1 MIVTQ
6 EPATPNGAPTLFG
19 HPSGLFGLFF
29 VEMWER
35 FSFYGMRALLT
46 FYMIKGFLG
55 YGDSQA
61 YGVYAAYGALV
72 YATPFIG
79 GMLADRLLGARRA
92 VILGALLMSAGHL
105 FMAVESKEFFFGGL
119 ALLIAGNGLFKPNI
133 STLVGGLYPGKDI
146 EKRDG
151 GFTIFYMGINLGAAM
166 SPLLCGYVG
175 ETYGWHYGFGIA
187 TIGMLVG
194 LATFVVPDRI
204 ARFMILLSAIGTAAL
219 LFVISQGGYLLII
232 NVAIGAALIVAGV
245 LAFVALG
252 RGGVPRDIGRVPS
265 LKRLRRIAVPAL
277 KTNIIPFYLGI
288 IAGTL
293 LLQQVLPAGSM
304 WSYMVVVIGGVLLAL
319 PWVSANIAVY
329 IGILAAVFLF
339 SILLQADAVA
349 KGLLYVLGL
358 VAFGS
363 LVLEAFRMPTVA
375 RHRLLVALILMFFSM
390 LFWAL
395 FEQAG
400 SSMTNFTDRN
410 VDRVSDHQTV
420 TKEDIGKSMTF
431 ELTQAQLGFPI
442 DGKPFLLGDLDKVRE
457 AAQKAKEG
465 PAKAT
470 VVLTEAHVG
479 MGIGNLAD
487 EVPASVFQAANPA
500 FILIFGLIF
509 TALWTFLARRKIE
522 PSVPIKFALGLI
534 QLGLGFFALYMG
546 AQDAEFGMVGVGWL
560 ILGYLLHTTGELC
573 LSPVGLSM
581 VTKLSPKRMVSTV
594 MGAWFLATAYSY
606 LVGGFIAKL
615 TDVTEDSDGVIPP
628 PIETVNVYGDV
639 FLKVA
644 ISVGIASLLLLA
656 LSPLLSK
663 WTHPEEPEDV
673 DSTPTRHPDDE
684 DETVA
689 TVETTKQ
696 TSPVVTTETA

>member
-1 MIVTQ
+1 MSVS
-6 EPATPNGAPTLFG
+6 PNALPKPLFG
-19 HPSGLFGLFF
+19 HPSGLFALFF

-35 FSFYGMRALLT
+35 FSYYGMRALLT

-72 YATPFIG
+72 YATPFVG

-92 VILGALLMSAGHL
+92 VILGGLLMAAGHL
-105 FMAVESKEFFFGGL
+105 FMAIESTEFFFGGL

-133 STLVGGLYPGKDI
+133 STIVGGLYPGKDI

-194 LATFVVPDRI
+194 LVTFVMPEKI
-204 ARFMILLSAIGTAAL
+204 SRFLILLSAVGTGTAL
-219 LFVISQGGYLLII
+219 LLVSESGYLLMV
-232 NVAIGAALIVAGV
+232 NVAVGVALMAAGLIS
-245 LAFVALG
+245 FMALG
-252 RGGVPRDIGRVPS
+252 RGSLPRHLGKVPSMKRLRQNAIPS
-265 LKRLRRIAVPAL
+265 LKAQV
-277 KTNIIPFYLGI
+277 IPYYLGI
-288 IAGTL
+288 IAGVL
-293 LLQQVLPAGSM
+293 MLQQALPAHSM
-304 WSYMVVVIGGVLLAL
+304 WSYLVLVVGAALLAL
-319 PWVSANIAVY
+319 PWVTANVAVY
-329 IGILAAVFLF
+329 IGIVAAVFAF

-349 KGLLYVLGL
+349 KALLYVLGL

-363 LVLEAFRMPTVA
+363 LVIEAFRMPTIA

-400 SSMTNFTDRN
+400 SSITNFTDRN
-410 VDRVSDHQTV
+410 VDRVSEDRRV
-420 TKEDIGKSMTF
+420 TEADIGSTMKV
-431 ELTQAQLGFPI
+431 ELTQEQLGMNI
-442 DGKPFLLGDLDKVRE
+442 GGKTMLLSDLDRARS

-465 PAKAT
+465 PA
-470 VVLTEAHVG
+470 VVEVVITADHVG
-479 MGIGNLAD
+479 MGLATND
-487 EVPASVFQAANPA
+487 AEMPASVFQAANPI

-509 TALWTFLARRKIE
+509 TALWTFLAKRKIE
-522 PSVPIKFALGLI
+522 PSVPVKFALGLV

-546 AQDAEFGMVGVGWL
+546 AQDSDDRGMVGVGWL

-581 VTKLSPKRMVSTV
+581 VTKLSPRRMVSTI

-615 TDVTEDSDGVIPP
+615 TDVTEETEGVVPAP
-628 PIETVNVYGDV
+628 FETVHVYGDV
-639 FLKVA
+639 FLKVG
-644 ISVGIASLLLLA
+644 ISIGIAALVLFA

-663 WTHPEEPEDV
+663 WTHPEAPEDV
-673 DSTPTRHPDDE
+673 DSTPVTRDSDE
-684 DETVA
+684 DEA
-689 TVETTKQ
+689 T
-696 TSPVVTTETA
+696 A